1 MSPPPRSHSKSPA
14 LALIVALTIASGC
27 AREGEPATPADTV
40 GAFASA
46 VEASASDTTARRRVY
61 ALLSHRAQESL
72 EARAARASQVS
83 GRAFEAWEM
92 LAPGRARMLIQY
104 DPSAT
109 STRVAGTRAVV
120 TARGRAG
127 GVADVPL
134 VFEEGRWRIDL
145 ALPPAAAPRAN
156 DPHPGDPAAP
166 RAGSE

>member
-1 MSPPPRSHSKSPA
+1 MLLAAAMLAA
-14 LALIVALTIASGC
+14 LGC
-27 AREGEPATPADTV
+27 ARDGEPATPAETV

-46 VEASASDTTARRRVY
+46 VEASASDTAARRRVY
-61 ALLSHRAQESL
+61 ALLSRRAQESL

-83 GRAFEAWEM
+83 GRTFEAWEM

-120 TARGRAG
+120 TARGRGG

-134 VFEEGRWRIDL
+134 VLEDGRWRVDL
-145 ALPPAAAPRAN
+145 ALPPASAPRAN
-156 DPHPGDPAAP
+156 DPPS
-166 RAGSE
+166 R